1 MDLYHGIMIFI
12 ESSIKD
18 FNINHGVYIDIIPID
33 YYEQSIFKEKTLRN
47 EFAGMRRF
55 L

>member
-18 FNINHGVYIDIIPID
+18 FNINYGVYIDIFPID